1 MCGASPKPPPPL
13 LFPSLPAFP
22 HSRLPPIFELTS
34 GQHNGQAWLFPPPP
48 VTGTVTSTPLDQS
61 LPNFPI
67 LLPPKPYLVL
77 RDTLCSCEAY
87 GMRPMYKKK
96 KKKPSSRGG
105 VTDFRFFR
113 KGGVTDFQFFGSQ
126 THEAHKA
133 QDATQAPR
141 CVTAATGL

>member
-1 MCGASPKPPPPL
+1 MVCAAQAPSPPPL

-96 KKKPSSRGG
+96 KEKK
-105 VTDFRFFR
+105 TY
-113 KGGVTDFQFFGSQ
+113 
-126 THEAHKA
+126 
-133 QDATQAPR
+133 
-141 CVTAATGL
+141 